1 VLDFQELQIFLA
13 AAETENFSEAGR
25 RLNISQP
32 AISMQIQALETRLG
46 VQLFHRSGRYI
57 NLTDAGRTLMPLA
70 RDLINRMTQVEET
83 MLSLQ
88 GEVIGVLKLGCS
100 TTSGKYILPKLIARM
115 HGHYPQV
122 QILCHVT
129 GREDALRMLLGGEVQ
144 IALTSLREP
153 YKDVEYRPALV
164 DHIQLVTRP
173 DHPWA
178 QRGAPIHPQDLLE
191 GTFILR
197 EETSGTYLALKDG
210 LAWHGISMDQVKP
223 KMMVGN
229 SEAIAMLIEEGM
241 GVSFLSEM
249 VTAAAVRAGRLAVI
263 PVEGLELTQTLFL
276 AHHTGR
282 PATRAQS
289 AFWDFCFAT
298 ENEDI
303 RQSPV
308 RVLAEGA

>member
-1 VLDFQELQIFLA
+1 MLDFQELQIFLA

-32 AISMQIQALETRLG
+32 AISMQIHALEVRLG

-57 NLTDAGRTLMPLA
+57 SLSEAGQSLMPLA
-70 RDLINRMTQVEET
+70 HDLLNRMIHLEET

-88 GEVIGVLKLGCS
+88 GDVIGQLKLGCS

-115 HGHYPQV
+115 HEKYSQV
-122 QILCHVT
+122 QVMCHVT
-129 GREDALRMLLGGEVQ
+129 GREHALHMLLSGEVQ

-153 YKDVEYRPALV
+153 YKEVEYRPVLV
-164 DHIQLVTRP
+164 DHIVLVARP

-178 QRGAPIHPQDLLE
+178 GRREPIRPADLRE
-191 GTFILR
+191 GKFILR

-210 LAWHGISMDQVKP
+210 LAWHGLGMDQL
-223 KMMVGN
+223 KMVMMLGN
-229 SEAIAMLIEEGM
+229 SEAIAMSVEEGM
-241 GVSFLSEM
+241 GVSFVSEL
-249 VTAAAVRAGRLAVI
+249 VVGTAVKAGTLAVI
-263 PVEGLELTQTLFL
+263 PVEGLDLNQTLFM
-276 AHHTGR
+276 AYHTGR

-289 AFWDFCFAT
+289 AFWEFCFAP

-303 RQSPV
+303 RQASTQ
-308 RVLAEGA
+308 VLVPG